1 MKRILLTG
9 MMAVCAL
16 SGAAQQ
22 RFDYVERRNPWNA
35 SLNAAGIRQD
45 TLSRSYAEVFFTKE
59 NGGLA
64 GYSSSDDSW
73 TAGARTESIRH
84 LEKVSFAGRFE
95 YDYFDGR
102 NMCGSMFIE
111 PGYYPVDI
119 LEFTPGRKILENYAF
134 TGTVSAPLSEHWT
147 GGLKIDFAA
156 RNYAKRKD
164 LRHKNT
170 RLDFEVSPGFLYH
183 RGPLA
188 VGAAY
193 LFGKNSE
200 TVKASEVGS
209 APDSYSAFFDKGL
222 AYGVL
227 EQWDG
232 SGIHL
237 NETGAGVSGFPVKET
252 VNGFAAQVQYGA
264 FYAEV
269 AYRDRSGKTGEKE
282 TWWHEFSASEVNAR
296 ASLALGSDA
305 CSHFIRLKLDWE
317 SLDNE
322 ENVLRRE
329 SVDGVNV
336 VHYFGSVP
344 VFGRRS
350 AEAGGEYELRSKR
363 LDLRVGGGWE
373 KLSRRST
380 LLFPHVR
387 EQQMHALSFFAR
399 AIVTLG
405 QWELT
410 AAADW
415 RRGGFSESAYEL
427 GTPLETG
434 EYPVQLTD
442 YYNYATEYFTA
453 PRLGG
458 ELGIRRNI
466 HRFYVDLSTRCEH
479 GFDLEFI
486 PQANRV
492 RATVSVGY
500 SF

>member
-1 MKRILLTG
+1 MKRILLTA
-9 MMAVCAL
+9 MMAASTL
-16 SGAAQQ
+16 AGAAQQ
-22 RFDYVERRNPWNA
+22 RFDYVGRRNPWNA
-35 SLNAAGIRQD
+35 SPNAAGIRQD

-59 NGGLA
+59 NGGLTD
-64 GYSSSDDSW
+64 YSASDDSW
-73 TAGARTESIRH
+73 TAGARTASIRH

-111 PGYYPVDI
+111 PGRYPVDI

-134 TGTVSAPLSEHWT
+134 TGAVSAPLAAHWT
-147 GGLKIDFAA
+147 AGLKIDFAA

-170 RLDFEVSPGFLYH
+170 RLDFDLSAGVLYH
-183 RGPLA
+183 NGPLA
-188 VGAAY
+188 LGAAY

-209 APDSYSAFFDKGL
+209 VPESYKAFFDKGL

-237 NETGAGVSGFPVKET
+237 DETSAGVSGFPVKET

-264 FYAEV
+264 FFAEV
-269 AYRDRSGKTGEKE
+269 TYRDRSGKTGEKE
-282 TWWHEFSASEVNAR
+282 TWWHEFDATEVGAR
-296 ASLALGSDA
+296 AALALSSDA
-305 CSHFIRLKLDWE
+305 CSHFIRLHLDWE
-317 SLDNE
+317 SLDNAE
-322 ENVLRRE
+322 KVLRRE

-336 VHYFGSVP
+336 VRYFGSVP
-344 VFGRRS
+344 LFGRRS
-350 AEAGGEYELRSKR
+350 TEAGAEYELRSQR
-363 LDLRVGGGWE
+363 LDLRVGGAWE
-373 KLSRRST
+373 KLARRST
-380 LLFPHVR
+380 LLFPYVK

-399 AIVTLG
+399 ALVTLG

-415 RRGGFSESAYEL
+415 RQGGFSEGAYEL
-427 GTPLETG
+427 GTPLEVSD
-434 EYPVQLTD
+434 YPMQLTD

-458 ELGIRRNI
+458 ELGLRRNI
-466 HRFYVDLSTRCEH
+466 HRFYIDLTARYEH

-486 PQANRV
+486 PEANRV
-492 RATVSVGY
+492 RATLSVGY
-500 SF
+500 NF